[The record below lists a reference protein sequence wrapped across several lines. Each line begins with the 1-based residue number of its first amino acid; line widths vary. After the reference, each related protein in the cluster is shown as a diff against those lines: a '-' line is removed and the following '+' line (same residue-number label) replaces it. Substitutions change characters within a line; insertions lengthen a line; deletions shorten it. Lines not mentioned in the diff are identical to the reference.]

1 MQGFRLGRIVAGQE
15 RGIGGQGAWRV
26 DGDAM
31 MILPILPCRF
41 PAGKEPVMQAR
52 KRSVAVHII
61 PYEAV
66 ANT

>member
-1 MQGFRLGRIVAGQE
+1 MQGFHLGRIVAGQQW
-15 RGIGGQGAWRV
+15 RIGGQGAWLAHSE
-26 DGDAM
+26 AM
-31 MILPILPCRF
+31 MILRILPCRF
-41 PAGKEPVMQAR
+41 PAGNEPVMQTR